1 MENNKTKHLDMIS
14 TVINRMATNSLDIK
28 GLLVT
33 IIASVLT
40 FKFNKFEEKLLFLI
54 LGITIIF
61 VIFGC
66 YYLLL
71 EKRFRKHFNNVR
83 NLTESDIDFNMS
95 TKYIKINPFVV
106 LV

>member
-14 TVINRMATNSLDIK
+14 TVINRMATNSLAIK

-40 FKFNKFEEKLLFLI
+40 LKFNEFEEKLLFLI

-61 VIFGC
+61 AMFDC

-71 EKRFRKHFNNVR
+71 ENKFRNLFNNVR
-83 NLTESDIDFNMS
+83 F
-95 TKYIKINPFVV
+95 
-106 LV
+106 